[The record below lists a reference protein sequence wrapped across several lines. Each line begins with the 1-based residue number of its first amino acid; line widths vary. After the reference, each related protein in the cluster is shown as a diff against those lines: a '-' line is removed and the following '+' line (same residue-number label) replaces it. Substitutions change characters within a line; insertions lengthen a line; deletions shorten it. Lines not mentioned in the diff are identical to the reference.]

1 MKKISV
7 MIAGRHATSLT
18 LENAFY
24 DALKQIVKAQKTTI
38 TALVTTI
45 DGSRE
50 DMSLSS
56 ALRVYIL
63 KYFQEIGK
71 K

>member
-24 DALKQIVKAQKTTI
+24 DALKQIVKTQKTTI
-38 TALVTTI
+38 TDLVTTI
-45 DGSRE
+45 DQSRE

-63 KYFQEIGK
+63 KYFQEISK

>member
-38 TALVTTI
+38 TDLVTTI
-45 DGSRE
+45 DQSRE